1 MTRGL
6 GRREGVYWR
15 HDAMNADG
23 SGGSNVPP
31 AYSDLVLWLRA
42 DLGITLAVNKVAA
55 WADQSPTAANFAQGT
70 DAQRPVYVA
79 ASASFAGQPCMQF
92 AGAQVLDSLA
102 NMPALN
108 ACTIAIAIAN
118 TPNQSTVLLEFGTG
132 ATGNAGGV
140 YIDNPV
146 RYRGLYQNPNGSFT
160 QYGYLAPPASSSLI
174 VTIDPALAAAN
185 QVRVYVDNV
194 DGGVV
199 ISNLSGTGNIAAALW
214 HLGARAG
221 LVAPSTADIAEVI
234 AYSRVLSAAE
244 RAQVTAYQQA
254 RFG

>member
-23 SGGSNVPP
+23 SGWSPTLLSG
-31 AYSDLVLWLRA
+31 LVLWLRA
-42 DLGITLAVNKVAA
+42 DMGITLAVNKVAA
-55 WADQSPTAANFAQGT
+55 WADQSVTAANFAQGT
-70 DAQRPVYVA
+70 DAQRPVFSA
-79 ASASFAGQPCMQF
+79 ASASFAGQPCVQF

-102 NMPALN
+102 NLPTLT
-108 ACTIAIAIAN
+108 ACTLVFAIAN
-118 TPNQSTVLLEFGTG
+118 TPNQVAVVLETGTG
-132 ATGNAGGV
+132 ATGNAAGA

-160 QYGYLAPPASSSLI
+160 QYGYLAPPTSSSLI
-174 VTIDPALAAAN
+174 ITIDPAVAAAN

-194 DGGVV
+194 DGALP
-199 ISNLSGTGNIAAALW
+199 ISNLSNTGNIAAALW
-214 HLGARAG
+214 HLGARVG
-221 LVAPSTADIAEVI
+221 LVAPATADIAEVI
-234 AYSRVLSAAE
+234 ALDHVASVNE
-244 RAQVTAYQQA
+244 RALIYAYQAA